1 MWENRLGYQLCS
13 NTWSNL
19 FVGTKEIK
27 LAQLQWKILHNIFP
41 TNIILKKI
49 GIKQTENCEFCQ
61 ERDTVEHTFFSCKRL
76 EKFWKNVSTRIDKKL
91 DKKIIMNQTAV
102 LLGIEQEEQ
111 NLSFDEIK
119 WINTIFI
126 LGKVSIVYNRMN
138 RTSVDL
144 LFEREIKLR
153 NLEL

>member
-1 MWENRLGYQLCS
+1 
-13 NTWSNL
+13 
-19 FVGTKEIK
+19 
-27 LAQLQWKILHNIFP
+27 
-41 TNIILKKI
+41 
-49 GIKQTENCEFCQ
+49 
-61 ERDTVEHTFFSCKRL
+61 
-76 EKFWKNVSTRIDKKL
+76 
-91 DKKIIMNQTAV
+91 MNQTAV
-102 LLGIEQEEQ
+102 LLGIEQVEQ

-126 LGKVSIVYNRMN
+126 LGKLSIIYNRMN